1 MLRAGQTLGVYRI
14 EALLGRGA
22 MGVVYRGVDSDHD
35 EPVAIKT
42 LRTELLVGP
51 ERRSILARF
60 HQEAEIGR
68 RLRHPRIIRVRDYG
82 EQDEILYLVMDLI
95 PGQEL
100 GRLLEQ
106 RPELPLGMSL
116 AILLQV
122 LNALAYAH
130 SRGVIHRDIKPANI
144 LVRQDYT
151 LVLTDFGIAHVGGSE
166 LTQTGDLLG
175 SPTYMAPEQLRGEP
189 LDSRADLFAAGV
201 VLYLLLTG
209 QKPFTADSLA
219 TLMQRVLHEDPP
231 PPSTVRRELPAVFDP
246 ILRRVLAKD
255 REQRFASAREFAAA
269 LRQARLA
276 MQETTVIASGRRS
289 PRSAI
294 PSATTAGEPT
304 VAIANQQTRTDR
316 LAALVRECLTER
328 ATGRRL
334 QEFQDNL
341 DAWFAAVEPSAS
353 VVSSGRPVEARRL
366 REICEGESLAALV
379 ELIRR
384 DAPLPG
390 RVLRDARG
398 DWLERV
404 RLFALLRNA
413 GHRLGSQP
421 VADAARAGLVQ
432 ELSGGFLAYANTLN
446 RLLFDDDSPQ
456 LVRISADF
464 MRLDLLQLALE
475 ELGAETE
482 ERGVRQM
489 LLLFANQVMGKVN
502 TLIRQFLDHRD
513 PLARFGVAS
522 LLVEIEE
529 LIVLVER
536 LLEGGESATV
546 EATHPGGVVVTEFFG
561 NLRRLGRLIGR
572 ELIQQIRHEAQ
583 PADVEAPALEQGR
596 QLFVGRLRQLGLLY
610 RLTTHLES
618 AAPTMQ
624 LQQAVAEMHRFLNH
638 LTDRLLAD
646 ASAATHP
653 VIVEWTWER
662 LSVIADLAEQF
673 GWLELRGRILQAVR
687 GRVLSV

>member
-1 MLRAGQTLGVYRI
+1 MLRAGQTLGAYRI

-22 MGVVYRGVDSDHD
+22 MGVVYRGVGGDHD

-60 HQEAEIGR
+60 HQEADIGR
-68 RLRHPRIIRVRDYG
+68 RLRHPRIVRVREYG
-82 EQDEILYLVMDLI
+82 EQDETLYLVMDLI

-116 AILLQV
+116 AILLQI

-130 SRGVIHRDIKPANI
+130 GQGVIHRDIKPANI

-189 LDSRADLFAAGV
+189 LDGRADLFAAGV
-201 VLYLLLTG
+201 VLYFLLTG

-219 TLMQRVLHEDPP
+219 TLMQCVLCEDPP
-231 PPSTVRRELPAVFDP
+231 PPSAVRRALPAVFDP
-246 ILRRVLAKD
+246 ILRRALAKD
-255 REQRFASAREFAAA
+255 REQRFANAREFAAA
-269 LRQARLA
+269 LRQARSA
-276 MQETTVIASGRRS
+276 MHEATVVASGRRF
-289 PRSAI
+289 PRSILPPAA
-294 PSATTAGEPT
+294 SDGERTVVLAG
-304 VAIANQQTRTDR
+304 QQRVER
-316 LAALVRECLTER
+316 LTNLVRECLTER
-328 ATGRRL
+328 TTGRRL
-334 QEFQDNL
+334 QEIQDNL
-341 DAWFAAVEPSAS
+341 VAWFAEAESSVPPASAS
-353 VVSSGRPVEARRL
+353 HSSEARRL
-366 REICEGESLAALV
+366 RAVFEGELLAALV

-384 DAPLPG
+384 AAPAPG

-398 DWLERV
+398 DWLEQV
-404 RLFALLRNA
+404 RLFVVLRNA
-413 GHRLGSQP
+413 GHRLDAGP
-421 VADAARAGLVQ
+421 AADLGRAVLIQ

-456 LVRISADF
+456 LLRISADF

-475 ELGAETE
+475 ELGAAVEGC
-482 ERGVRQM
+482 GVRQM

-502 TLIRQFLDHRD
+502 TLIRQFLDRRD

-536 LLEGGESATV
+536 LLEGGEPATV

-561 NLRRLGRLIGR
+561 NLRRLGRMIGR
-572 ELIQQIRHEAQ
+572 ELVQQIRHEAH
-583 PADVEAPALEQGR
+583 PAEAGAPALEQGR

-610 RLTTHLES
+610 RLTTHLEA
-618 AAPTMQ
+618 AAPAVR
-624 LQQAVAEMHRFLNH
+624 LQDAVAEMHRFLNH

-646 ASAATHP
+646 AGAPTDP
-653 VIVEWTWER
+653 VMVEWSWER
-662 LSVIADLAEQF
+662 LSVIAELAEQF
-673 GWLELRGRILQAVR
+673 GWLELRRRILQAVR

>member
-1 MLRAGQTLGVYRI
+1 MLRTGQTLGAYRI

-22 MGVVYRGVDSDHD
+22 MGVVYRGVGGDSG

-42 LRTELLVGP
+42 LRTDLLVGP
-51 ERRSILARF
+51 ERGSILARF
-60 HQEAEIGR
+60 RQEAEIGQ
-68 RLRHPRIIRVRDYG
+68 RLRHPRIVRVRDYG
-82 EQDEILYLVMDLI
+82 EQDETLYLVMDLI

-116 AILLQV
+116 ALLLQV

-130 SRGVIHRDIKPANI
+130 DQGVIHRDVKPANI
-144 LVRQDYT
+144 LVRQDFT

-189 LDSRADLFAAGV
+189 LDGRADLFAAGV
-201 VLYLLLTG
+201 VLYLMLTG
-209 QKPFTADSLA
+209 QRPFTADSLA
-219 TLMQRVLHEDPP
+219 TLMQRVLYEDPP
-231 PPSTVRRELPAVFDP
+231 TPSAVKRELPTVFDP
-246 ILRRVLAKD
+246 ILRRALAKD
-255 REQRFASAREFAAA
+255 RAQRFTSAREFAAA
-269 LRQARLA
+269 LRQTRTAL
-276 MQETTVIASGRRS
+276 QEATVITSGRRS
-289 PRSAI
+289 PRSSM
-294 PSATTAGEPT
+294 PSTATAGERT
-304 VAIANQQTRTDR
+304 VAIADPPVRVER
-316 LAALVRECLTER
+316 LTNLVRECLIER
-328 ATGRRL
+328 ITGRRL

-341 DAWFAAVEPSAS
+341 EAWFAAETSAPADS
-353 VVSSGRPVEARRL
+353 AVRAAEARRL
-366 REICEGESLAALV
+366 REVFEGEGLAALV

-390 RVLRDARG
+390 RVLQDARG

-404 RLFALLRNA
+404 HLLALLRNA
-413 GHRLGSQP
+413 GRRLGAGS
-421 VADAARAGLVQ
+421 AAAAAHAGLVQ
-432 ELSGGFLAYANTLN
+432 ELSGGFMAYANTLN

-464 MRLDLLQLALE
+464 LRLDLLQLALE

-482 ERGVRQM
+482 GRSVQQM

-502 TLIRQFLDHRD
+502 TLIRQFLDRRD
-513 PLARFGVAS
+513 LLARFGVAS

-536 LLEGGESATV
+536 LLEGGEPAAV
-546 EATHPGGVVVTEFFG
+546 EATHPGGVVVTEFFD

-572 ELIQQIRHEAQ
+572 ELVQQIRLEAH
-583 PADVEAPALEQGR
+583 PDDASAPALEQER
-596 QLFVGRLRQLGLLY
+596 RLFVGRLRQLGLLY
-610 RLTTHLES
+610 RLTTHLEA
-618 AAPTMQ
+618 AAPTLP
-624 LQQAVAEMHRFLNH
+624 LQDAVAETHRFLNR

-646 ASAATHP
+646 ASTPDHP
-653 VIVEWTWER
+653 IVVERSWER
-662 LSVIADLAEQF
+662 LSVVAELAEQF
-673 GWLELRGRILQAVR
+673 GWLELRQRILQAGR
-687 GRVLSV
+687 SRVLAV

>member
-1 MLRAGQTLGVYRI
+1 MLRAGQALGAYRI
-14 EALLGRGA
+14 EGLLGRGA
-22 MGVVYRGVDSDHD
+22 MGVVYRGVGGDRD

-42 LRTELLVGP
+42 LRAELLAGP
-51 ERRSILARF
+51 ERHSILARF
-60 HQEAEIGR
+60 RREADIGK

-82 EQDEILYLVMDLI
+82 EQDETLYLVMDLI

-100 GRLLEQ
+100 GRLLER
-106 RPELPLGMSL
+106 RPELPLGMNL

-130 SRGVIHRDIKPANI
+130 GQGVIHRDVKPANI
-144 LVRQDYT
+144 LVRQDFT

-166 LTQTGDLLG
+166 LTHTGDLLG

-189 LDSRADLFAAGV
+189 LDGRADLFAAGV

-219 TLMQRVLHEDPP
+219 TLMQRVLVEDPP
-231 PPSTVRRELPAVFDP
+231 PPSAVKRDLPTVFDP
-246 ILRRVLAKD
+246 ILSRALAKD

-269 LRQARLA
+269 LRQARTA
-276 MQETTVIASGRRS
+276 MREATVITSGRPS
-289 PRSAI
+289 PRPAS
-294 PSATTAGEPT
+294 TAEDPT
-304 VAIANQQTRTDR
+304 VVLADRRTRIDR
-316 LAALVRECLTER
+316 LAALARECLTER
-328 ATGRRL
+328 VTGRRL
-334 QEFQDNL
+334 QELQDKL
-341 DAWFAAVEPSAS
+341 DAWFAVIESSAPAAAS
-353 VVSSGRPVEARRL
+353 HSAEARRL
-366 REICEGESLAALV
+366 REVCAGEALATLV
-379 ELIRR
+379 KQIRH

-390 RVLRDARG
+390 RVLQDSRG

-404 RLFALLRNA
+404 RLLVLLRNA
-413 GHRLGSQP
+413 GRRLDAGSA
-421 VADAARAGLVQ
+421 ADAAGAGLVR
-432 ELSGGFLAYANTLN
+432 ELSGAFLAYANTLN

-456 LVRISADF
+456 LLRISADF
-464 MRLDLLQLALE
+464 LRLELLQLALE

-482 ERGVRQM
+482 GQGVRQM

-502 TLIRQFLDHRD
+502 SLIRQFLDHRD

-536 LLEGGESATV
+536 LLEGGEPAAV
-546 EATHPGGVVVTEFFG
+546 EATHPGGMVVTEFFG

-572 ELIQQIRHEAQ
+572 ELVQQIRHEAH
-583 PADVEAPALEQGR
+583 PAEATTPALEQGR

-610 RLTTHLES
+610 RLTTHLEA
-618 AAPTMQ
+618 AAPAMR
-624 LQQAVAEMHRFLNH
+624 LQEAVAEMHRFLNH

-646 ASAATHP
+646 AGASTP
-653 VIVEWTWER
+653 PLVVEWSWER
-662 LSVIADLAEQF
+662 LSVVAELAEQF
-673 GWLELRGRILQAVR
+673 GWLELRQRILQAVR
-687 GRVLSV
+687 GRVLSD